1 MELVRIALGIRVD
14 YSMNLFHKNNLNIFN
29 SITMSSYWFIANR
42 ISKLTTKTISVFV
55 NCAKYNREPII
66 HVRTFM

>member
-1 MELVRIALGIRVD
+1 
-14 YSMNLFHKNNLNIFN
+14 
-29 SITMSSYWFIANR
+29 MSSYWFIANL

-66 HVRTFM
+66 HIRTFK